1 MNKKL
6 IFGWLI
12 FGLVMLVSFRIS
24 QTRSLSMHFVDEEDH
39 IAFADYINQGYKLH
53 RDIQNNHQPL
63 IYFGSALIQK
73 ITQPDN
79 IFMLIRRHRQIVYI
93 YGLLWSLLIV
103 WRFKNLGVIFV
114 VFFEFLKYWLLG
126 NLWLMESLAVYPAVY
141 VFGNLLQVWFEKY
154 KLKVAE
160 SIFLGLC
167 AFLVIFTIVPLW
179 PWLALVYLLFLIKQ
193 KKMILWQGLGLLIGI
208 VVLFSSNYSLVDWFR
223 ESIYNNWLYAIPAL
237 SPYKGPLDWLK
248 MLVFPFLTFFTKGSL
263 QANFI
268 ALFFSGYLLAAFKN
282 RKLLLLY
289 PLLVLANN
297 RVLSPGTVYYQG
309 FHLLPWLGLMIFV
322 FGFSLKSIKYK
333 YWLVFLVWSGVLF
346 LNKGM
351 TYFIKTDTANEY
363 YINYSTF
370 EDMNFAIKNISKPT
384 DRLAVLDNQPLI
396 YWQTKTK
403 PATRQLVYY
412 GWETNVQNLKEN
424 YDRVF
429 FGDNPPEIIYGGKE
443 ASLMAEKYINFQ
455 RDNQATL
462 LFMRKDRYEEITPEQ
477 WTALE
482 TRRFNR

>member
-1 MNKKL
+1 MIKR
-6 IFGWLI
+6 FFPWLI
-12 FGLVMLVSFRIS
+12 VGIVMLVSWQIS

-39 IAFADYINQGYKLH
+39 IAFADYINQDYKLH

-73 ITQPDN
+73 ITRPDN
-79 IFMLIRRHRQIVYI
+79 IFMLIRRHRQAVFL

-103 WRFKNLGVIFV
+103 WRFKDLGVILV
-114 VFFEFLKYWLLG
+114 LFFEFLKYWLLG
-126 NLWLMESLAVYPAVY
+126 NLWLMETLAVYPAVY

-154 KLKVAE
+154 KLKVVE
-160 SIFLGLC
+160 SIFLGIC
-167 AFLVIFTIVPLW
+167 AFIIIFTIVPLW

-193 KKMILWQGLGLLIGI
+193 KKMILWHGLGLLIGMVI
-208 VVLFSSNYSLVDWFR
+208 LFSSNYSPVDWFR

-237 SPYKGPLDWLK
+237 SPYQGPLDWLK
-248 MLVFPFLTFFTKGSL
+248 MIGFPFLAFFTTNSL

-268 ALFFSGYLLAAFKN
+268 ALFFSGYLLAVFKN

-289 PLLVLANN
+289 PWLILANN

-309 FHLLPWLGLMIFV
+309 FHLLPWLGIMIFT
-322 FGFSLKSIKYK
+322 FGFSLKLIKYK
-333 YWLVFLVWSGVLF
+333 DWWVFAVVSIVLLSNKSMPYF
-346 LNKGM
+346 L
-351 TYFIKTDTANEY
+351 KTDTANEY
-363 YINYSTF
+363 YINYSTV
-370 EDMNFAIKNISKPT
+370 EDMNFAVKNISQPT

-412 GWETNVQNLKEN
+412 GWETQVKDLREN
-424 YDRVF
+424 YNRVF
-429 FGDNPPEIIYGGKE
+429 YGDNPPEIIYGGKE
-443 ASLMAEKYINFQ
+443 ANLMAEKYINLQ

-462 LFMRKDRYEEITPEQ
+462 LFIRKDRYEKITPEQ
-477 WTALE
+477 WAALE